1 MRKAWI
7 IVGASRG
14 IGLEFVR
21 QLAGSGERVI
31 AAVRSRSSAEQL
43 FAVVAQYKGLITVE
57 ECDVASEESIEAFA
71 KRIQAAMQD
80 GLQIGNVILNAGI
93 NYYPNR
99 ATEISFTSFRAHL
112 TTNTIGPI
120 LTAQKL
126 LSLSSSPNPSTAP
139 EKLIFI
145 SSDSGSASLFRGHED
160 GFAAYAASK
169 AALNQMLRH
178 MAEEIRREGGRSVV
192 LAMHPGEVE
201 TDMANVPLGWEVE
214 GVIQA
219 KESVQGMLRVIAEKG
234 EEDSGT
240 FWCWDGRSHP
250 W

>member
-1 MRKAWI
+1 MPKTWI
-7 IVGASRG
+7 VVGASRG

-21 QLAGSGERVI
+21 QLAGSGERAI
-31 AAVRSRSSAEQL
+31 AAVRNLSSAEQL
-43 FAVVAQYKGLITVE
+43 FEVVAQHKELITVE
-57 ECDVASEESIEAFA
+57 ECDVASERSIEAFA
-71 KRIQAAMQD
+71 TRIQAA
-80 GLQIGNVILNAGI
+80 
-93 NYYPNR
+93 
-99 ATEISFTSFRAHL
+99 ISFSSFTDHL

-126 LSLSSSPNPSTAP
+126 LSLTPTPSSQPG
-139 EKLIFI
+139 KLIFI
-145 SSDSGSASLFRGHED
+145 SSDSGSATLFRGHED

-178 MAEEIRREGGRSVV
+178 MAEEIRRKVGRSVV

-214 GVIQA
+214 GIIQPQ
-219 KESVQGMLRVIAEKG
+219 ESVEGMLRVIAEKG